1 MKSFLLI
8 MLLTLGIACDAGASV
23 WKWVDADGYTHF
35 VDSNRPIYTWVDKYG
50 KVHYSD
56 KPDHEDAISVQLI
69 FVSSGT
75 VDRVDEVDGED
86 EPRQSGGNAPRQ
98 DGGIVRP
105 GESDEDRVAREA
117 AEEYYC
123 KRATEIYAAYIN
135 APRLY
140 RTNDDG
146 EREFLSDEEAAAMVV
161 ETKGKLD
168 SVCK

>member
-1 MKSFLLI
+1 MKSFLFIL
-8 MLLTLGIACDAGASV
+8 LLTLGIACDVDASV
-23 WKWVDADGYTHF
+23 WKWVDAKGYTHF
-35 VDSNRPIYTWVDKYG
+35 VDSNRPIYTWVDEYG

-56 KPDHEDAISVQLI
+56 KPDHEDAISVQLVW
-69 FVSSGT
+69 VSSDT
-75 VDRVDEVDGED
+75 VDAVDGED
-86 EPRQSGGNAPRQ
+86 QPRKDGGN
-98 DGGIVRP
+98 VRP

-146 EREFLSDEEAAAMVV
+146 EREFLSDEEAASMVV
-161 ETKGKLD
+161 ETQGKMD

>member
-8 MLLTLGIACDAGASV
+8 MFLTLGIACDADASV
-23 WKWVDADGYTHF
+23 WKWVDAKGFMHF
-35 VDSNRPIYTWVDKYG
+35 VDSNRPIYTWVDNYD

-56 KPDHEDAISVQLI
+56 KPDHEDAISVQLV

-75 VDRVDEVDGED
+75 VDDVDGED
-86 EPRQSGGNAPRQ
+86 EPRKDGGNAQ
-98 DGGIVRP
+98 P

-123 KRATEIYAAYIN
+123 KRANEIYAAYTN
-135 APRLY
+135 APQLY
-140 RTNDDG
+140 RTNDNG
-146 EREFLSDEEAAAMVV
+146 EREILSDEEAAALVV

-168 SVCK
+168 TYCE

>member
-1 MKSFLLI
+1 MKSFLFVL
-8 MLLTLGIACDAGASV
+8 LLTLGIACDADASV
-23 WKWVDADGYTHF
+23 WKWVDAKGYTHF

-56 KPDHEDAISVQLI
+56 KPDHEDAISVQLVW
-69 FVSSGT
+69 VSSGT
-75 VDRVDEVDGED
+75 VDEVDEE
-86 EPRQSGGNAPRQ
+86 EPRQ
-98 DGGIVRP
+98 DGGNALP

-135 APRLY
+135 APQLY

-146 EREFLSDEEAAAMVV
+146 EREVLSDEEAAATIV

-168 SVCK
+168 SFCK